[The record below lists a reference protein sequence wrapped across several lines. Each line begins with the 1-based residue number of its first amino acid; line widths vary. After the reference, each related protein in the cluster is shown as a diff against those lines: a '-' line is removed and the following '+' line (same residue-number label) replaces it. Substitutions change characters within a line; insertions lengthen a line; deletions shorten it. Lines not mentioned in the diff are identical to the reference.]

1 MSGRFPARPGTDP
14 GMLGPEAVPD
24 LYEKRAETVH
34 LLAGERFV
42 EKIFEVVDMAGKD
55 LFEDLLAGRR
65 ETDDLSAAVIGVL
78 GAGNQLFSF
87 EPGQDPGESSL
98 GDQSL
103 PGEVGAS

>member
-1 MSGRFPARPGTDP
+1 
-14 GMLGPEAVPD
+14 MLGPEAVPD